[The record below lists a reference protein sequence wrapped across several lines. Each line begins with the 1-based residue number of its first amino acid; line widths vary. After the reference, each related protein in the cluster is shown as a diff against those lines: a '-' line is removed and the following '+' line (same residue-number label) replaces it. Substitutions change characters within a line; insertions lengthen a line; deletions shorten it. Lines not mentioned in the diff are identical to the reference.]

1 MLPNRVTL
9 QLLAF
14 LLLSGGVAANVFYL
28 QSRGRGTE
36 TAQVGESTAWN
47 IAALETAETAG
58 FGDTGSIGQVAS
70 ERPNPLNV
78 LNLSALAAAAKTSK
92 VASQTEVTRAVQR
105 ELQIRGY
112 ETGARDG
119 VAGVMTRGAIMA
131 FEYDHGLP
139 LTARAS
145 QELLKAI
152 ILGEGGKASSTKG
165 AKAETA
171 EAQDVTRSVQRS
183 LVKLG
188 YKAGVP
194 NGKLTPETARAIRA
208 FEGDQALPETG
219 RVSGPLI
226 SRLARLSGEG
236 RVAATP

>member
-28 QSRGRGTE
+28 QSSGRGIE
-36 TAQVGESTAWN
+36 TAHVSDSAAWN
-47 IAALETAETAG
+47 MAAVEAAE
-58 FGDTGSIGQVAS
+58 FGDTGSIGHRAS
-70 ERPNPLNV
+70 DSGNQLKG
-78 LNLSALAAAAKTSK
+78 LNLSALGAVGTPSK

-131 FEYDHGLP
+131 FEYDHDLP

-145 QELLKAI
+145 QALLKAI
-152 ILGEGGKASSTKG
+152 ILGEGGKASSRKG
-165 AKAETA
+165 ANAETA
-171 EAQDVTRSVQRS
+171 EAQDVIRSVQRS

-194 NGKLTPETARAIRA
+194 TGKLTPETARAIRA

-236 RVAATP
+236 RVASAP

>member
-1 MLPNRVTL
+1 MPSNKVTL

-14 LLLSGGVAANVFYL
+14 LALTGGVAANVFFM
-28 QSRGRGTE
+28 QAGERRPRS
-36 TAQVGESTAWN
+36 AQPSASEAWN
-47 IAALETAETAG
+47 IAAIEAAE
-58 FGDTGSIGQVAS
+58 FGDTGSLGHPA
-70 ERPNPLNV
+70 PANV
-78 LNLSALAAAAKTSK
+78 QGSSLDLAALAAGSAPAKVSP
-92 VASQTEVTRAVQR
+92 QEVTRAVQR

-131 FEYDHGLP
+131 YEHDHGLA
-139 LTARAS
+139 LTARPS
-145 QELLKAI
+145 QALLKAI
-152 ILGEGGKASSTKG
+152 VLGEAGKGKG

-171 EAQDVTRSVQRS
+171 EAQDVIRSVQRS
-183 LVKLG
+183 LAKLR
-188 YKAGVP
+188 YKPGPVS
-194 NGKLTPETARAIRA
+194 GRMTPETARAIRA

-236 RVAATP
+236 RVASRP

>member
-1 MLPNRVTL
+1 MPSNKVTL

-14 LLLSGGVAANVFYL
+14 LALTGGVAANVFFM
-28 QSRGRGTE
+28 QTSERRAHGAQP
-36 TAQVGESTAWN
+36 TASEAWN
-47 IAALETAETAG
+47 IAAIEAAE
-58 FGDTGSIGQVAS
+58 FGDTGSIGHPA
-70 ERPNPLNV
+70 PATALD
-78 LNLSALAAAAKTSK
+78 LAALGAGSAPTKA
-92 VASQTEVTRAVQR
+92 ASQQEVTRAVQR

-131 FEYDHGLP
+131 YEHDHGLT
-139 LTARAS
+139 LTARPS

-152 ILGEGGKASSTKG
+152 VLGEAGKGKG
-165 AKAETA
+165 VKAETA
-171 EAQDVTRSVQRS
+171 EAQDVIRSVQRS
-183 LVKLG
+183 LAKLR
-188 YKAGVP
+188 YKPGPA
-194 NGKLTPETARAIRA
+194 NGRLTAETARAIRA

-236 RVAATP
+236 RVASRP